1 MVKVGDQGRYGVAVM
16 QSADGTWWW
25 CRELQTLDLVPI
37 GKRTT
42 TLTMYLRPQENNP
55 NGVMRAL
62 ARQILKQWKPG
73 REDAST

>member
-16 QSADGTWWW
+16 QCADGTWWW
-25 CRELQTLDLVPI
+25 CQPLQTLDLVPT
-37 GKRTT
+37 GKRIATS
-42 TLTMYLRPQENNP
+42 TMYLRPQENNL

-73 REDAST
+73 REDASS